1 MLIVCSLVNDNI
13 VRGKVNDVQDKIH
26 ENMRARPVALAKVH
40 HFESVGLSRN
50 SGIEV
55 FFQHGGVAIGSCRRA
70 ESGNA
75 NNSWGLGVGKVTTDK
90 AEVIEDI
97 KFPVNLGCR
106 DLLGFEAQP
115 KFAGC

>member
-26 ENMRARPVALAKVH
+26 ENMRARIEAVAKVH

-90 AEVIEDI
+90 AEVIE
-97 KFPVNLGCR
+97 GT
-106 DLLGFEAQP
+106 
-115 KFAGC
+115 

>member
-1 MLIVCSLVNDNI
+1 MRIVTSKLRLGGTRVLIVCSLVNDNI

-40 HFESVGLSRN
+40 YFESVGLSRN

-70 ESGNA
+70 ETAMRITPG
-75 NNSWGLGVGKVTTDK
+75 GL
-90 AEVIEDI
+90 A
-97 KFPVNLGCR
+97 
-106 DLLGFEAQP
+106 
-115 KFAGC
+115 